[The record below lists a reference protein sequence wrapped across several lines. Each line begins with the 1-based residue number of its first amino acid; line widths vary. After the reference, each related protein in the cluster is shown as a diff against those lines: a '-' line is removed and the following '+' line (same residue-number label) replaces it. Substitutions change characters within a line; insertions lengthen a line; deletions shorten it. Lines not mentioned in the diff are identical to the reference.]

1 MMLRTG
7 STGAAVR
14 DLQELLNFALFLQP
28 LLVVDGIFG
37 PKTNQRVIAFQKT
50 SGLMADGIA
59 GPLTGNSL
67 VGTVIKT
74 LRPF

>member
-7 STGAAVR
+7 STGAEVR
-14 DLQELLNFALFLQP
+14 DLQELLNFALSLQP
-28 LLVVDGIFG
+28 LLAVDGIFG

-67 VGTVIKT
+67 VSTVIKT